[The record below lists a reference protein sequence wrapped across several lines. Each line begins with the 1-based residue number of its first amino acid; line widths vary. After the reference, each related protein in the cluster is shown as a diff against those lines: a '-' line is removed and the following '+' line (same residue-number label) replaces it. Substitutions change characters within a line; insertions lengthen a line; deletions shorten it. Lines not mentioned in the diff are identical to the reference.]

1 VTSTRTY
8 YGVEVPEF
16 DPKRPVPSD
25 RCREV
30 YSAVL
35 FPIHLLLI
43 LALTITVP
51 WTRPWQRPGFTR
63 RTIIRGVAAV
73 PLEPPCDRLLALVDR
88 HVGDALWGLPLLPEI
103 GGSVEAASATR
114 GYVVANRA
122 TLTQPWASPTEAA
135 VHEFHHML
143 GCPHAK
149 SRVLC
154 YRRIA
159 TLKREA
165 DDGLVPAM
173 ALDGR
178 LIATRAE
185 ANLRVAAKLNGRE
198 GPIAASQIP
207 ALGESR

>member
-1 VTSTRTY
+1 MKAPGVSDHRTARL
-8 YGVEVPEF
+8 VAAINA
-16 DPKRPVPSD
+16 D
-25 RCREV
+25 
-30 YSAVL
+30 
-35 FPIHLLLI
+35 
-43 LALTITVP
+43 LAPFALKVTVP
-51 WTRPWQRPGFTR
+51 WTRPWQRPAFTE

-103 GGSVEAASATR
+103 VGSVETASATR

-122 TLTQPWASPTEAA
+122 TLTQLWVSPAEVA
-135 VHEFHHML
+135 VHEFYHML

-165 DDGLVPAM
+165 DDGFFPAM
-173 ALDGR
+173 TLDGR

-185 ANLRVAAKLNGRE
+185 ANLRVAAWLDGRA
-198 GPIAASQIP
+198 GPVVASQIP